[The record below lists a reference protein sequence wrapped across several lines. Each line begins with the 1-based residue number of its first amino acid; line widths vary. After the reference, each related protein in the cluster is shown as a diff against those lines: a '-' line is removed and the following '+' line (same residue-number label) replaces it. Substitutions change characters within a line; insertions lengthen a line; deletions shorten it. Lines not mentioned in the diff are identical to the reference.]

1 MKHILRCLF
10 LFVFL
15 LTACTPGGT
24 PAVTQV
30 TGKTPQVASTPTG
43 TANRIQVQVEALR
56 GLTVKVAHP
65 WFGVDASLFESQVEE
80 FNTTNPWG
88 IDVVATGNVNYSL
101 LYENVTAAL
110 PTAERPNLVIA
121 LPEHARLWDAD
132 GDVVDLTPYVTDPVH
147 GWTADEVSEF
157 ASVFWAQD
165 EDGARRLALPFQ
177 RTARFML
184 WNQTWASQL
193 GFDSPPASPE
203 DFRQQACRAQQS
215 MSTDALPQN
224 DGLGGWL
231 VDTDAMTALS
241 WLQAFGGGVLE
252 GADYRFLAPKN
263 IDAFTFVRKLQE
275 DGCAW
280 MPASSVDPIAS
291 FASHNAL
298 FITASLEQFPDVARA
313 FAAAGSTDAWIPLA
327 FPGVTDSALP
337 IYGSSLI
344 MLESNDEGQ
353 LATWLFMDWLLTPEN
368 DARSARTTGLFP
380 LRTSTLSLLT
390 DYEASHPQWG
400 MAVRLIPQ
408 GSLQPQLGSWRS
420 VRVMLG
426 DGFTQM
432 FRASLPSGQ
441 VAVILAQMEATSH
454 ELNK

>member
-1 MKHILRCLF
+1 MKLLRSLF
-10 LFVFL
+10 LVAFL
-15 LTACTPGGT
+15 LTACAPGGL
-24 PAVTQV
+24 PSVTTV
-30 TGKTPQVASTPTG
+30 ADKTPKPASTPTV
-43 TANRIQVQVEALR
+43 TANRIQVQLEALR
-56 GLTVKVAHP
+56 GLIVKVAHP
-65 WFGVDASLFESQVEE
+65 WFGVDASLFESQVAE
-80 FNTTNPWG
+80 FNSTNPWG

-132 GDVVDLTPYVTDPVH
+132 EAVVDLTPYVTDPAH
-147 GWTADEVSEF
+147 GWSADEVGDF
-157 ASVFWAQD
+157 PSVFWDQD
-165 EDGARRLALPFQ
+165 MDGARRLALPYQ

-184 WNQTWASQL
+184 WNQSWGGQL

-215 MSTDALPQN
+215 MTTDALPEN

-231 VDTDAMTALS
+231 VDTDAMTALA
-241 WLQAFGGGVLE
+241 WLQAFGGSVLE

-280 MPASSVDPIAS
+280 MPASDVDPIAS
-291 FASHNAL
+291 FASRNAL
-298 FITASLEQFPDVARA
+298 FITVSLEQFPDVARA
-313 FAAAGSTDAWIPLA
+313 FSAAGSADAWVPLA

-337 IYGSSLI
+337 VYGSSLV
-344 MLESNDEGQ
+344 MLKSDDAGQ
-353 LATWLFMDWLLTPEN
+353 LATWLFMDWLLNADN

-380 LRTSTLSLLT
+380 LRTSTMSLLA

-400 MAVRLIPQ
+400 MAVNLLPQ

-441 VAVILAQMEATSH
+441 VPVILAQMESTSH